1 MNLIKSTTL
10 LCMFGISTF
19 ARSQKCG
26 GKTPLYA
33 CADGEI
39 PLKSNLYIPWNDPD
53 CKLNNKPIRWCCPD
67 DGRMQTTS
75 ETGYYQQEERAAT
88 QARSPHKR
96 TPSWAIINPKRRKPD
111 TEKEIP
117 SSHGNF
123 DRIVEPFDLDSAPIQ
138 VAKWKSRETGLSVV
152 WADVEG
158 KLPYNRSHERTQSN
172 PDIAST

>member
-1 MNLIKSTTL
+1 MIQEIRVLPWASADTL
-10 LCMFGISTF
+10 TAGQT
-19 ARSQKCG
+19 
-26 GKTPLYA
+26 
-33 CADGEI
+33 
-39 PLKSNLYIPWNDPD
+39 N
-53 CKLNNKPIRWCCPD
+53 KLNIEISSVKLTVQLHRV
-67 DGRMQTTS
+67 
-75 ETGYYQQEERAAT
+75 QEERAAT
-88 QARSPHKR
+88 QARSPHNKN
-96 TPSWAIINPKRRKPD
+96 SIVGHHQSQEKKKPD

-172 PDIAST
+172 PDIASYLGPLVNGYLNGQVPYRLNPNRFGLLRN

>member
-26 GKTPLYA
+26 SRNPLYA

-67 DGRMQTTS
+67 DGRMQVESDFIQKSTS
-75 ETGYYQQEERAAT
+75 
-88 QARSPHKR
+88 
-96 TPSWAIINPKRRKPD
+96 
-111 TEKEIP
+111 
-117 SSHGNF
+117 
-123 DRIVEPFDLDSAPIQ
+123 
-138 VAKWKSRETGLSVV
+138 
-152 WADVEG
+152 
-158 KLPYNRSHERTQSN
+158 
-172 PDIAST
+172 